1 MHREFPRSH
10 RVADQIQRELAN
22 ILRTELKDPRVDTLV
37 TVAGVAVSKDLSH
50 ATVYITLL
58 DSGHAGETIRALN
71 HAAGFLR
78 SELASRMRLRGVPEL
93 RFRYDESPERGARL
107 SALIDDAVRS
117 DQRPEADDDA

>member
-1 MHREFPRSH
+1 
-10 RVADQIQRELAN
+10 
-22 ILRTELKDPRVDTLV
+22 VDTLV
-37 TVAGVAVSKDLSH
+37 TVAGVDVSRDLSH

-58 DSGHAGETIRALN
+58 DSGQAGETIKALK

-78 SELASRMRLRGVPEL
+78 SELAARISLRGVPEL

-117 DQRPEADDDA
+117 DQHPEADDDA